1 MVVLVPEVHD
11 AEDPCGLGVLDHH
24 HVALGV
30 VGLYGHA
37 QVLTGRMFVSHLQY
51 RLHRSLLLTFPV
63 TTQFQRVVGVETLG
77 PRLPGRRMRRKMA
90 LTWATP
96 SSSLSATG
104 TRIVSSKVYV
114 FGSVGLAGKLILP
127 HR

>member
-1 MVVLVPEVHD
+1 MVILVPEVHD
-11 AEDPCGLGVLDHH
+11 TEGLGGLGGLYHH

-30 VGLYGHA
+30 VGLDGHTEVVAWLVFVLHLKRRLYG
-37 QVLTGRMFVSHLQY
+37 
-51 RLHRSLLLTFPV
+51 SLLLTSLLPRNSSV
-63 TTQFQRVVGVETLG
+63 SSGSSPLG
-77 PRLPGRRMRRKMA
+77 LRLPGRCMRRKMA

-104 TRIVSSKVYV
+104 TRIVSSIVYV